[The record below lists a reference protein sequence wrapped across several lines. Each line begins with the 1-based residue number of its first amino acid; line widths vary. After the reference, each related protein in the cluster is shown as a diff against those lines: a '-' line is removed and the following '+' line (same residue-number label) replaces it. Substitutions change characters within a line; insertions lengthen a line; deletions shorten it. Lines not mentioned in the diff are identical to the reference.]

1 MANWRTLLELESK
14 NGPLSDTKAKLPQL
28 LQRLDE
34 VYLINKMPD
43 SIIKVFLQIKSDNNS
58 IGERVI
64 IYHLLSSVGN
74 LDSQQ
79 V

>member
-1 MANWRTLLELESK
+1 MDRYLTL
-14 NGPLSDTKAKLPQL
+14 KLNCHNCCKDL
-28 LQRLDE
+28 MR
-34 VYLINKMPD
+34 YLINKMPD
-43 SIIKVFLQIKSDNNS
+43 SIIKVFLQIKSDENS

-64 IYHLLSSVGN
+64 IYHLLSSVDN

>member
-1 MANWRTLLELESK
+1 MDHYLTL
-14 NGPLSDTKAKLPQL
+14 KLNCHNCCKDFM
-28 LQRLDE
+28 R
-34 VYLINKMPD
+34 YLINKMPD
-43 SIIKVFLQIKSDNNS
+43 SIIKFFLQIKSDENS